1 MQIPHSSRYRHLNSI
16 TLSSDTSA
24 PPRTPAP
31 RPPQIADRPAQ
42 EPDTFNPWPWV
53 AVAALAVSILWLASK

>member
-16 TLSSDTSA
+16 QPSPDTPTPA
-24 PPRTPAP
+24 RTPAP
-31 RPPQIADRPAQ
+31 RPPQVAERPAP

-53 AVAALAVSILWLASK
+53 MVAALVVSFLWLASK